1 MNIPHDQAKLLQLST
16 PMKRTLE
23 YVLTRAKD
31 EFGFPVSLEF
41 IQRKCQRAAYTE
53 ARAWV
58 AVALK
63 ISGEDLFIQADFRR
77 ILNFDSHKSVSDA
90 WYKGR
95 RKWSKLYWKGY
106 AVRWDADRPVILE
119 RVAA

>member
-1 MNIPHDQAKLLQLST
+1 MNIPQDQAKLLQLST

-23 YVLTRAKD
+23 YVLSRAQD

-41 IQRKCQRAAYTE
+41 IQRKCSRAAYTE

-58 AVALK
+58 SVALK
-63 ISGEDLFIQADFRR
+63 ISGEDLFIPADFRR
-77 ILNFDSHKSVSDA
+77 ILNFDSHKSVSDC

-95 RKWSKLYWKGY
+95 RKWSKRYWRGY
-106 AVRWDADRPVILE
+106 SIRWDADRAMVLGK
-119 RVAA
+119 VAA